1 MRGSDF
7 IFDWVNLLYY
17 KSHKRNFKQ
26 GGSYIDSPD
35 WIKKKD
41 ATINLKNEDDEC
53 FQHLATIA
61 LSHEKTESQN

>member
-7 IFDWVNLLYY
+7 VFDWINLLHY

-35 WIKKKD
+35 WTKKKD
-41 ATINLKNEDDEC
+41 ATINLKNEDNEC

-61 LSHEKTESQN
+61 LNHEKIESQN

>member
-7 IFDWVNLLYY
+7 IFDWISLLYY
-17 KSHKRNFKQ
+17 KCHERNFKH

-35 WIKKKD
+35 WAKKKD

-53 FQHLATIA
+53 FQHLATIV
-61 LSHEKTESQN
+61 LNLEKIESQN